1 MVLTVSI
8 LWENP
13 DKKRIAINFFHVSL
27 WMAKLTIPNFKWIN
41 SVKNSYTQH
50 VVRGWLYA

>member
-13 DKKRIAINFFHVSL
+13 DKKELLLIFSRISL
-27 WMAKLTIPNFKWIN
+27 DDQVDHSKF
-41 SVKNSYTQH
+41 
-50 VVRGWLYA
+50 

>member
-13 DKKRIAINFFHVSL
+13 DKKKLLLIFHVSL
-27 WMAKLTIPNFKWIN
+27 SMAKLTIPNFKWIN